1 MANVD
6 IIPANRTT
14 AQIAAA
20 TTTVPL
26 DGQIVYNTD
35 NGQYCIG
42 DGVTALSALTFYGG
56 VSSSGLTIGTS
67 TITSGTNTRVLY
79 NNNGV
84 VGEYAVTGTGTT
96 AVLSTSPTFT
106 NYILVNGNNAGML
119 NSQYKNTNTVGYY
132 TLNVSSDTG
141 SSLAELSVFNSAGA
155 VGGLYANETPVLS
168 LYKSAGY
175 GLIVNEA
182 TNGALKFVV
191 GGFTSTQEKIDIS
204 TTVTT
209 FKGNT
214 LNIDS
219 GTASRIMATDASK
232 NVQFLD
238 TATYPSLTEL
248 AYVKGVTSAIQTQLD
263 NKLIAIMCQGATG
276 TVQFTA
282 SSTTYWSVMV
292 VPASSLR
299 STVGQS
305 LTSLP
310 YNCTLVGA
318 QITTWNASSSVSQ
331 TNSTL
336 YFRLNGVDNTISSSV
351 LWSASAATANVINV
365 TNLNVAVT
373 AGTTWELKLVMGAL
387 ATAPTNAAQCN
398 VILYF
403 RI

>member
-1 MANVD
+1 MNTVNANIRLGYQD
-6 IIPANRTT
+6 STWFTNNASF
-14 AQIAAA
+14 
-20 TTTVPL
+20 PL
-26 DGQIVYNTD
+26 LSGQIVYCSD
-35 NGQYCIG
+35 GADKGKYKIG
-42 DGVTALSALTFYGG
+42 DGTTQLSALTFYGG
-56 VSSSGLTIGTS
+56 VATSYTANNGITLTGSNFKLGGDLTAATYIDGNYDL
-67 TITSGTNTRVLY
+67 IFGDNTRL
-79 NNNGV
+79 NNYQIYTDNNFVVNVDNGV
-84 VGEYAVTGTGTT
+84 
-96 AVLSTSPTFT
+96 
-106 NYILVNGNNAGML
+106 
-119 NSQYKNTNTVGYY
+119 NTNELELTPTTTSLSKTVL
-132 TLNVSSDTG
+132 LND
-141 SSLAELSVFNSAGA
+141 
-155 VGGLYANETPVLS
+155 
-168 LYKSAGY
+168 
-175 GLIVNEA
+175 
-182 TNGALKFVV
+182 
-191 GGFTSTQEKIDIS
+191 
-204 TTVTT
+204 
-209 FKGNT
+209 
-214 LNIDS
+214 
-219 GTASRIMATDASK
+219 GTASRILATDGSK
-232 NVQFLD
+232 NIQYLA
-238 TATYPSLTEL
+238 TTTYPSLTEL
-248 AYVKGVTSAIQTQLD
+248 SYVKGVTLALQTQLD
-263 NKLIAIMCQGATG
+263 NKLVAIMCQGSTG

-336 YFRLNGVDNTISSSV
+336 YFRLNGVDNTISSTV